1 MQNEAI
7 GCYAQPIIV
16 IGSGKSRHCQA
27 LKREWQGGKKKKRP
41 AKNRVSLVVDKENL
55 QRKQGESSIKLR
67 NLQILDKML
76 EKSSQFLSSEN
87 SCEATKP
94 GRRHE
99 HCKSWKSRSENMRLQ
114 STSTGWRP
122 FDSSFEWK
130 ERWWG
135 GNSQVHLRYRR
146 PLAVGS

>member
-1 MQNEAI
+1 M
-7 GCYAQPIIV
+7 
-16 IGSGKSRHCQA
+16 
-27 LKREWQGGKKKKRP
+27 GGGGAVNNVGVTGRKKKRP

-99 HCKSWKSRSENMRLQ
+99 HCKS
-114 STSTGWRP
+114 
-122 FDSSFEWK
+122 
-130 ERWWG
+130 
-135 GNSQVHLRYRR
+135 
-146 PLAVGS
+146 